1 MSLKPSCFQPAAYD
15 PHAPLRS
22 PLSRR
27 STPECAAEMAA
38 CMQEICAA
46 HGQGTVTEADLMRAG
61 FTPGEIERCRGA
73 AVCALTERLG
83 PRDLEA
89 DRRAVAQAA

>member
-1 MSLKPSCFQPAAYD
+1 MSRFKPSCFQPAAYD

-27 STPECAAEMAA
+27 SNEDCAADMAA
-38 CMQEICAA
+38 CMQQISAS
-46 HGQGTVTEADLMRAG
+46 HGQGTVTEDDLMRAG

-73 AVCALTERLG
+73 AVAGLVERLK
-83 PRDLEA
+83 PA
-89 DRRAVAQAA
+89 DRRRAA